1 MPTKKVKKFKKPAR
15 KRRTLEE
22 VTGLFSMTASGFG
35 FVKVEGWEDDIYIP
49 VRQVKK
55 ALHGDTVRVGVT
67 ARKSKGLDK
76 RVEGTVLNV
85 IARSTKPH
93 IGTLAVRGN
102 RAWAIVESKSM
113 PYDIRI
119 EGPVPPA
126 DGQKVSVL
134 VTGWPDRSFEPC
146 GRILDVLGKPGENET
161 EMHAILAAYGLPYK
175 FEEAVE
181 KVADELSADITEKE
195 IAGRRDFRDI
205 TTFTIDPAD
214 AKDFDDALSF
224 RTVEDGLFEIG
235 VHIAD
240 VTHYVTPGSLLD
252 KEAFERG
259 TSVYLVDRTVPM
271 LPEALSN
278 KLCSLRPQEDKLC
291 YSVVFRMDGNAKIK
305 DTWFGHTVIR
315 SDHRFNYEEVQK
327 IIEGGEG
334 PLSAEILK
342 LHSIASLLRKRRFEA
357 GAISFERP
365 EMKVIVDA
373 AGKPVD
379 VVRKISVESNFLIE
393 EFMLLANRTVAEFV
407 ARKCKA
413 KDPTFVYR
421 IHEDPNPEK
430 LESLRSFARNF
441 GHKLGDT
448 STAKVAS
455 KSLNA
460 LISSTRGKPEESV
473 LQMLA
478 LRSMARARYSTDNVG
493 HYGLAFKYYTHFTS
507 PIRRYPD
514 MMVHRLL
521 DIYTSGGKSQDKLT
535 YEDKCRY
542 ASMREQLATDA
553 ERESVKYKLVEY
565 MQDYVGQEFDGT
577 VSGLT
582 EWGIYVEVEP
592 TKIEGMVSI
601 RDIREDYL
609 VFDEENF
616 VTRAK
621 ASGRVFHLGDK
632 VRVRVTRAS
641 LEQKVLDYELL
652 WDKE

>member
-1 MPTKKVKKFKKPAR
+1 M
-15 KRRTLEE
+15 EE
-22 VTGLFSMTASGFG
+22 VTGILSLTASGFG
-35 FVKVEGWEDDIYIP
+35 FVKVEGWEDDVYIP
-49 VRQVKK
+49 FRQVGK
-55 ALHGDTVRVGVT
+55 ALTGDTVKVGIT
-67 ARKSKGLDK
+67 ARKAKGSD
-76 RVEGTVLNV
+76 RSVEGTILHV
-85 IARSTKPH
+85 IERSSRPH
-93 IGTLAVRGN
+93 VGTLVVRGN
-102 RAWAIVESKSM
+102 KAWAIVESKSM

-119 EGPVPPA
+119 EGDIPPA
-126 DGQKVSVL
+126 HGKKVSVL

-146 GRILDVLGKPGENET
+146 GRILDVLGKPGENDT

-175 FEEAVE
+175 FEDAVE
-181 KVADELSADITEKE
+181 KAAEALPSSISEKDL
-195 IAGRRDFRDI
+195 AGRRDFRQVP
-205 TTFTIDPAD
+205 TFTIDPAD

-224 RTVEDGLFEIG
+224 RTLEGGLFEVG

-240 VTHYVTPGSLLD
+240 VTYYVTPGSVLD
-252 KEAFERG
+252 KEAYDRG

-278 KLCSLRPQEDKLC
+278 KLCSLRPKEDKLC
-291 YSVVFRMDGNAKIK
+291 YSVVFQMDEKARVR
-305 DTWFGHTVIR
+305 DVWFGHTVIR
-315 SDHRFNYEEVQK
+315 SDFRFNYEEAQA

-334 PLSAEILK
+334 PLSAEILR
-342 LHSIASLLRKRRFEA
+342 LHGLASLLKKRRFEA

-365 EMKVIVDA
+365 EMKVIVDET
-373 AGKPVD
+373 GKPVD
-379 VVRKISVESNFLIE
+379 VRRKESVESNFLIE
-393 EFMLLANRTVAEFV
+393 EFMLLANRSVAEFV

-421 IHEDPNPEK
+421 IHENPNPEK
-430 LESLRSFARNF
+430 LEALRSFARNF

-448 STAKVAS
+448 SSAKVAS

-460 LISSTRGKPEESV
+460 LISASKGKPEESV

-521 DIYTSGGKSQDKLT
+521 DIYSQGGRSQDRTL
-535 YEDKCRY
+535 YEEKCQY

-553 ERESVKYKLVEY
+553 ERESIKYKLVEF

-582 EWGIYVEVEP
+582 EWGIYVEIEP
-592 TKIEGMVSI
+592 TRIEGMVSL
-601 RDIREDYL
+601 RDIRDDYL
-609 VFDEENF
+609 VFDQENF

-621 ASGRVFHLGDK
+621 ASGKVFHLGDK
-632 VRVRVTRAS
+632 VRIRVLKAN
-641 LEQKVLDYELL
+641 LEQKMLDYELL
-652 WDKE
+652 WDSE

>member
-1 MPTKKVKKFKKPAR
+1 M
-15 KRRTLEE
+15 EE
-22 VTGLFSMTASGFG
+22 VTGILSLTASGFG
-35 FVKVEGWEDDIYIP
+35 FVKVEGWEDDVYIP
-49 VRQVKK
+49 FRQVGK
-55 ALHGDTVRVGVT
+55 ALTGDTVKVGIT
-67 ARKSKGLDK
+67 ARKAKGSD
-76 RVEGTVLNV
+76 RSVEGTILHV
-85 IARSTKPH
+85 IERSSRPH
-93 IGTLAVRGN
+93 VGTLVVRGN
-102 RAWAIVESKSM
+102 KAWAIVESKSM

-119 EGPVPPA
+119 EGDIPPA
-126 DGQKVSVL
+126 HGKKVSVL

-146 GRILDVLGKPGENET
+146 GRILDVLGKPGENDT

-175 FEEAVE
+175 FEDAVE
-181 KVADELSADITEKE
+181 KAADALPSSISEKDL
-195 IAGRRDFRDI
+195 AGRRDFRQVP
-205 TTFTIDPAD
+205 TFTIDPAD

-224 RTVEDGLFEIG
+224 RPLEGGLFEVG

-240 VTHYVTPGSLLD
+240 VTYYVTPGSVLD
-252 KEAFERG
+252 KEAYDRG

-278 KLCSLRPQEDKLC
+278 KLCSLRPKEDKLC
-291 YSVVFRMDGNAKIK
+291 YSVVFQMDEKARVR
-305 DTWFGHTVIR
+305 DVWFGHTVIR
-315 SDHRFNYEEVQK
+315 SDFRFNYEEAQA

-334 PLSAEILK
+334 PLSAEILR
-342 LHSIASLLRKRRFEA
+342 LHGLASLLKKRRFEA
-357 GAISFERP
+357 GAISFDRP
-365 EMKVIVDA
+365 EMKVIVDET
-373 AGKPVD
+373 GRPVD
-379 VVRKISVESNFLIE
+379 VRRKESVESNFLIE
-393 EFMLLANRTVAEFV
+393 EFMLLANRSVAEFV

-413 KDPTFVYR
+413 KNPTFVYR

-430 LESLRSFARNF
+430 LEALRSFARNF
-441 GHKLGDT
+441 GHKLGNT
-448 STAKVAS
+448 SSAKVAS

-460 LISSTRGKPEESV
+460 LISASKGKPEESV

-521 DIYTSGGKSQDKLT
+521 DIYSQGGRSQDRTL
-535 YEDKCRY
+535 YEEKCQY

-553 ERESVKYKLVEY
+553 ERESIKYKLVEF

-582 EWGIYVEVEP
+582 EWGIYVEIEP
-592 TKIEGMVSI
+592 TRIEGMVSL

-609 VFDEENF
+609 VFDQENF

-621 ASGRVFHLGDK
+621 ASGKVFHLGDK
-632 VRVRVTRAS
+632 VRIRVLKAN

-652 WDKE
+652 WDSE

>member
-1 MPTKKVKKFKKPAR
+1 M
-15 KRRTLEE
+15 EE
-22 VTGLFSMTASGFG
+22 VTGILSLTASGFG
-35 FVKVEGWEDDIYIP
+35 FVKVEGWEDDVYIP
-49 VRQVKK
+49 FRQVGK
-55 ALHGDTVRVGVT
+55 ALTGDTVKVGIT
-67 ARKSKGLDK
+67 ARKAKGSD
-76 RVEGTVLNV
+76 RSVEGTILHV
-85 IARSTKPH
+85 IERSSRPH
-93 IGTLAVRGN
+93 VGTLVVRGN
-102 RAWAIVESKSM
+102 KAWAIVESKSM

-119 EGPVPPA
+119 EGDIPPA
-126 DGQKVSVL
+126 HGKKVSVL

-146 GRILDVLGKPGENET
+146 GRILDILGKPGENDT

-175 FEEAVE
+175 FEDAVE
-181 KVADELSADITEKE
+181 KAAEALPSSISEKDL
-195 IAGRRDFRDI
+195 AGRRDFRQVP
-205 TTFTIDPAD
+205 TFTIDPAD

-224 RTVEDGLFEIG
+224 RTLEGGLFEVG

-240 VTHYVTPGSLLD
+240 VTYYVTPGSVLD
-252 KEAFERG
+252 KEAYDRG

-278 KLCSLRPQEDKLC
+278 KLCSLRPKEDKLC
-291 YSVVFRMDGNAKIK
+291 YSVVFQMDEKARVR
-305 DTWFGHTVIR
+305 DVWFGHTVIR
-315 SDHRFNYEEVQK
+315 SDFRFNYEEAQA

-334 PLSAEILK
+334 PLSAEILR
-342 LHSIASLLRKRRFEA
+342 LHGLASLLKKRRFEV

-365 EMKVIVDA
+365 EMKVIVDET
-373 AGKPVD
+373 GKPVD
-379 VVRKISVESNFLIE
+379 VRRKESVESNFLIE
-393 EFMLLANRTVAEFV
+393 EFMLLANRSVAEFV

-430 LESLRSFARNF
+430 LEVLRSFARNF

-448 STAKVAS
+448 SSAKVAS

-460 LISSTRGKPEESV
+460 LISASKGKPEESV

-521 DIYTSGGKSQDKLT
+521 DIYSQGGRSQDRTL
-535 YEDKCRY
+535 YEEKCQY

-553 ERESVKYKLVEY
+553 ERESIKYKLVEF

-582 EWGIYVEVEP
+582 EWGIYVEIEP
-592 TKIEGMVSI
+592 TRIEGMVSL
-601 RDIREDYL
+601 RDIRDDYL
-609 VFDEENF
+609 VFDQENF

-621 ASGRVFHLGDK
+621 ASGKVFHLGDK
-632 VRVRVTRAS
+632 VRIRVLKAN
-641 LEQKVLDYELL
+641 LEQKMLDYELL
-652 WDKE
+652 WDSE

>member
-1 MPTKKVKKFKKPAR
+1 M
-15 KRRTLEE
+15 EE
-22 VTGLFSMTASGFG
+22 VTGILSLTASGFG
-35 FVKVEGWEDDIYIP
+35 FVKVEGWEDDVYIP
-49 VRQVKK
+49 FRQVGK
-55 ALHGDTVRVGVT
+55 ALTGDTVKVGIT
-67 ARKSKGLDK
+67 ARKAKGSD
-76 RVEGTVLNV
+76 RSVEGTILHV
-85 IARSTKPH
+85 IERSSRPH
-93 IGTLAVRGN
+93 VGTLVVRGN
-102 RAWAIVESKSM
+102 KAWAIVESKSM

-119 EGPVPPA
+119 EGDIPPA
-126 DGQKVSVL
+126 HGKKVSVL

-146 GRILDVLGKPGENET
+146 GRILDVLGKPGENDT

-175 FEEAVE
+175 FEDAVE
-181 KVADELSADITEKE
+181 KAAEALPSSISEKDL
-195 IAGRRDFRDI
+195 AGRRDFRQVP
-205 TTFTIDPAD
+205 TFTIDPAD

-224 RTVEDGLFEIG
+224 RTLEGGLFEVG

-240 VTHYVTPGSLLD
+240 VTYYVTPGSVLD
-252 KEAFERG
+252 KEAYDRG

-278 KLCSLRPQEDKLC
+278 KLCSLRPKEDKLC
-291 YSVVFRMDGNAKIK
+291 YSVVFQMDEKARVR
-305 DTWFGHTVIR
+305 DVWFGHTVIR
-315 SDHRFNYEEVQK
+315 SDFRFNYEEAQA

-334 PLSAEILK
+334 PLSAEILR
-342 LHSIASLLRKRRFEA
+342 LHGLASLLKKRRFEA

-365 EMKVIVDA
+365 EMKVIVDET
-373 AGKPVD
+373 GKPVD
-379 VVRKISVESNFLIE
+379 VRRKESVESNFLIE
-393 EFMLLANRTVAEFV
+393 EFMLLANRSVAEFV

-421 IHEDPNPEK
+421 IHENPNPEK
-430 LESLRSFARNF
+430 LEALRSFARNF

-448 STAKVAS
+448 SSAKVAS

-460 LISSTRGKPEESV
+460 LISASKGKPEESV

-493 HYGLAFKYYTHFTS
+493 HYGLAFKSYTHFTS

-521 DIYTSGGKSQDKLT
+521 DIYSQGGRSQDRTL
-535 YEDKCRY
+535 YEEKCQY

-553 ERESVKYKLVEY
+553 ERESIKYKLVEF

-582 EWGIYVEVEP
+582 EWGIYVEIEP
-592 TKIEGMVSI
+592 TRIEGMVSL
-601 RDIREDYL
+601 RDIRDDYL
-609 VFDEENF
+609 VFDQENF

-621 ASGRVFHLGDK
+621 ASGKVFHLGDK
-632 VRVRVTRAS
+632 VRIRVLKAN
-641 LEQKVLDYELL
+641 LEQKMLDYELL
-652 WDKE
+652 WDSE

>member
-1 MPTKKVKKFKKPAR
+1 M
-15 KRRTLEE
+15 EE
-22 VTGLFSMTASGFG
+22 VTGILSLTASGFG
-35 FVKVEGWEDDIYIP
+35 FVKVEGWEDDVYIP
-49 VRQVKK
+49 FRQVGK
-55 ALHGDTVRVGVT
+55 ALTGDTVKVGIT
-67 ARKSKGLDK
+67 ARKAKGSD
-76 RVEGTVLNV
+76 RSVEGTILHV
-85 IARSTKPH
+85 IERSSRPH
-93 IGTLAVRGN
+93 VGTLVVRGN
-102 RAWAIVESKSM
+102 KAWAIVESKSM

-119 EGPVPPA
+119 EGDIPPA
-126 DGQKVSVL
+126 HGKKVSVL

-146 GRILDVLGKPGENET
+146 GRILDVLGKPGENDT

-175 FEEAVE
+175 FEDAVE
-181 KVADELSADITEKE
+181 KAADDLPSSISEKDL
-195 IAGRRDFRDI
+195 AGRRDFRQVP
-205 TTFTIDPAD
+205 TFTIDPAD

-224 RTVEDGLFEIG
+224 RTLEGGLFEVG

-240 VTHYVTPGSLLD
+240 VTYYVTPGSVLD
-252 KEAFERG
+252 KEAYDRG

-278 KLCSLRPQEDKLC
+278 KLCSLRPKEDKLC
-291 YSVVFRMDGNAKIK
+291 YSVVFQMDEKARVR
-305 DTWFGHTVIR
+305 DVWFGHTVIR
-315 SDHRFNYEEVQK
+315 SDFRFNYEEAQA

-334 PLSAEILK
+334 PLSAEILR
-342 LHSIASLLRKRRFEA
+342 LHGLASLLKKRRFEA

-365 EMKVIVDA
+365 EMKVIVDET
-373 AGKPVD
+373 GKPVD
-379 VVRKISVESNFLIE
+379 VRRKESVESNFLIE
-393 EFMLLANRTVAEFV
+393 EFMLLANRSVAEFV

-430 LESLRSFARNF
+430 LEALRSFARNF

-448 STAKVAS
+448 SSAKVAS

-460 LISSTRGKPEESV
+460 LISASKGKPEESV

-521 DIYTSGGKSQDKLT
+521 DIYSQGGRSQDRAL
-535 YEDKCRY
+535 YEEKCQY

-553 ERESVKYKLVEY
+553 ERESIKYKLVEF
-565 MQDYVGQEFDGT
+565 MQDYVGQEFNGT

-582 EWGIYVEVEP
+582 EWGIYVEIEP
-592 TKIEGMVSI
+592 TRIEGMVSL
-601 RDIREDYL
+601 RDIRDDYL
-609 VFDEENF
+609 VFDQENF

-621 ASGRVFHLGDK
+621 ASGKVFHLGDK
-632 VRVRVTRAS
+632 VRIRVLKAN
-641 LEQKVLDYELL
+641 LEQKMLDYELL
-652 WDKE
+652 WDSE

>member
-1 MPTKKVKKFKKPAR
+1 M
-15 KRRTLEE
+15 EE
-22 VTGLFSMTASGFG
+22 VTGILSLTASGFG
-35 FVKVEGWEDDIYIP
+35 FVKVEGWEDDVYIP
-49 VRQVKK
+49 FRQVGK
-55 ALHGDTVRVGVT
+55 ALTGDTVKVGIT
-67 ARKSKGLDK
+67 ARKAKGSD
-76 RVEGTVLNV
+76 RSVEGTILHV
-85 IARSTKPH
+85 IERSSRPH
-93 IGTLAVRGN
+93 VGTLVVRGN
-102 RAWAIVESKSM
+102 KAWAIVESKSM

-119 EGPVPPA
+119 EGDIPPA
-126 DGQKVSVL
+126 HGKKVSVL

-146 GRILDVLGKPGENET
+146 GRILDVLGKPGENDT

-175 FEEAVE
+175 FEDAVE
-181 KVADELSADITEKE
+181 KAADALPSSISEKDL
-195 IAGRRDFRDI
+195 AGRRDFRQVP
-205 TTFTIDPAD
+205 TFTIDPAD
-214 AKDFDDALSF
+214 AKDFDDAISF
-224 RTVEDGLFEIG
+224 RTLEGGLFEVG

-240 VTHYVTPGSLLD
+240 VTYYVTPGSILD
-252 KEAFERG
+252 KEAYDRG

-291 YSVVFRMDGNAKIK
+291 HSVVFQMDEKARVR
-305 DTWFGHTVIR
+305 DVWFGHTVIR
-315 SDHRFNYEEVQK
+315 SDFRFNYEEAQA

-334 PLSAEILK
+334 PLSAEILR
-342 LHSIASLLRKRRFEA
+342 LHGLASLLKKRRFEA
-357 GAISFERP
+357 GAISFDRP
-365 EMKVIVDA
+365 EMKVIVDET
-373 AGKPVD
+373 GRPVD
-379 VVRKISVESNFLIE
+379 VRRKESVESNFLIE
-393 EFMLLANRTVAEFV
+393 EFMLLANRSVAEFV

-430 LESLRSFARNF
+430 LEALRSFARNF

-448 STAKVAS
+448 SSAKVAS

-460 LISSTRGKPEESV
+460 LISASKGKPEESI

-521 DIYTSGGKSQDKLT
+521 DIYSQGGRSQDRTL
-535 YEDKCRY
+535 YEEKCQY

-553 ERESVKYKLVEY
+553 ERESIKYKLVEF

-582 EWGIYVEVEP
+582 EWGIYVEIEP
-592 TKIEGMVSI
+592 TRIEGMVSL

-609 VFDEENF
+609 VFDQENF

-621 ASGRVFHLGDK
+621 ASGKVFHLGDK
-632 VRVRVTRAS
+632 VRIRVLKAN

-652 WDKE
+652 WDSE